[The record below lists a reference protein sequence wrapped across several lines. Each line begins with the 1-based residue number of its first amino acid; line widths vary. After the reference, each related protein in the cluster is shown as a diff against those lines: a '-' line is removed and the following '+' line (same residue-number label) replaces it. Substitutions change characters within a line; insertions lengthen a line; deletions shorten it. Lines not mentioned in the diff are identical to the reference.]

1 MLTYQRTE
9 GRDPRTVAA
18 GGSQAAEGRSPS
30 GSSLNCQ
37 WSLHAAA
44 ARPLS
49 AHPTKETQTD
59 HSAAAFSHFR
69 SVPKPAP
76 SPACGR
82 SSAPTPSAPWRPHF
96 ARLRVGAGPASPRKR
111 RFPAR
116 GARQLRPALPRREN
130 HISHNPMGCPLRL
143 RGPACAATR
152 PGPPRQAEVEPLD
165 CGRDVLQ
172 ATEMEFVERRK
183 RSALLAPAGAGGGGP
198 GAAELAG
205 PGLPSPPPPPLR
217 PRVKV
222 THRRWRPGP
231 GSRSRSA
238 DTRSA
243 EPGAAPSPG
252 FGGLLSTRP
261 DKWRPASNA
270 G

>member
-152 PGPPRQAEVEPLD
+152 PGRGGSAQAGGSGASGLRKGCSPGDGNGV
-165 CGRDVLQ
+165 CG
-172 ATEMEFVERRK
+172 ATEAVSTARARW
-183 RSALLAPAGAGGGGP
+183 GW
-198 GAAELAG
+198 
-205 PGLPSPPPPPLR
+205 
-217 PRVKV
+217 
-222 THRRWRPGP
+222 RWR
-231 GSRSRSA
+231 
-238 DTRSA
+238 TRS
-243 EPGAAPSPG
+243 S
-252 FGGLLSTRP
+252 
-261 DKWRPASNA
+261 
-270 G
+270 

>member
-1 MLTYQRTE
+1 MTRAPW
-9 GRDPRTVAA
+9 PRAGPRPRKGGPRPAARSTV
-18 GGSQAAEGRSPS
+18 S
-30 GSSLNCQ
+30 GACTPRPPAH
-37 WSLHAAA
+37 SLHTRQRRLKRTTPQRRSATSGPFPNRPPAQRAAA
-44 ARPLS
+44 PRP
-49 AHPTKETQTD
+49 
-59 HSAAAFSHFR
+59 
-69 SVPKPAP
+69 
-76 SPACGR
+76 
-82 SSAPTPSAPWRPHF
+82 
-96 ARLRVGAGPASPRKR
+96 
-111 RFPAR
+111 
-116 GARQLRPALPRREN
+116 LRPAPPGVLTSPDSESVQAPPRPESGGFRPEELASSALPCLGEKTTFPT
-130 HISHNPMGCPLRL
+130 IPWDALC
-143 RGPACAATR
+143 ACAAPPAPLPDR
-152 PGPPRQAEVEPLD
+152 AGAGPPRQAEVEPLD